1 MAKTDF
7 RKTDPAFYA
16 GKAGRWDRLALP
28 ALTFLAIDGAGD
40 PNGPGF
46 ADATAALYPLAY
58 ALKFR
63 AKAAGADFTVPP
75 LEALWWA
82 EDPAAFA
89 RGARADWRWRQLLR
103 MPDSLGPTDLEAAR
117 PAVATKLAK
126 KKAGPVPGRLAEV
139 RLERLTEGLCLQTL
153 HIGPYAAEAPV
164 LADLHGQVMPRLG
177 LTFAGPHHEIYL
189 SDPRRTAPEALKTL
203 LRQPVR
209 PA

>member
-16 GKAGRWDRLALP
+16 GTPGRWDRLTLP
-28 ALTFLAIDGAGD
+28 ALTYLAIDGDGD

-46 ADATAALYPLAY
+46 AAATAALYPLAY
-58 ALKFR
+58 ALKYR

-75 LEALWWA
+75 AEALWWA
-82 EDPAAFA
+82 ADPSAFT
-89 RGARADWRWRQLLR
+89 RNDRAGWRWRLMLR
-103 MPDSLGPTDLEAAR
+103 MPASLAEADLETLR
-117 PAVATKLAK
+117 PAVLAKLAK
-126 KKAGPVPGRLAEV
+126 KKDGADPARLAAVRLDRLAE
-139 RLERLTEGLCLQTL
+139 GPCLQTL
-153 HIGPYAAEAPV
+153 HIGPYAAETPV
-164 LADLHGQVMPRLG
+164 LHDLHHRLMPELG